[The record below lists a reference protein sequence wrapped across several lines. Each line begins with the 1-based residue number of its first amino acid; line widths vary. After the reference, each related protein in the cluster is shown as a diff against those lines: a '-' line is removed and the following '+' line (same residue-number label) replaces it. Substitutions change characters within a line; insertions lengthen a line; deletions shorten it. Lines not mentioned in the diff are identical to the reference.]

1 MFEFAVSS
9 NWSLL
14 RVAHSG
20 LYGFPPFTRAE
31 SSKFYDD
38 FDRGDKYPYRG
49 FAASNFICT
58 FLDSKLVQV
67 FVLCSDA
74 ASNSVTGFFF
84 LVFSNKSFICQ
95 PNEVYASRICQ
106 SPIFS

>member
-38 FDRGDKYPYRG
+38 FDRGDKYPHCG
-49 FAASNFICT
+49 FAAGNFHLYFPGQQACT
-58 FLDSKLVQV
+58 SVC
-67 FVLCSDA
+67 FVLRCRIELC
-74 ASNSVTGFFF
+74 NWLFFPGF
-84 LVFSNKSFICQ
+84 L
-95 PNEVYASRICQ
+95 
-106 SPIFS
+106 